1 MVTSEGF
8 QDLDG
13 TPSAPVT
20 IQSLHQGH
28 GEIQKW
34 TCVAERSRLMWQ
46 NATRTLF
53 PSLSLSCV
61 PLGLAKLVRHV
72 VAVSGEF
79 TQYCMFCFVFKKRF
93 SVCKVM

>member
-34 TCVAERSRLMWQ
+34 TCVAESSCLMWQ
-46 NATRTLF
+46 NATHTM
-53 PSLSLSCV
+53 SHWLSLSRV
-61 PLGLAKLVRHV
+61 PLGLAKLVRHIV
-72 VAVSGEF
+72 TASWEF
-79 TQYCMFCFVFKKRF
+79 TQCCMFVLFLK
-93 SVCKVM
+93 